1 MRNTKEKGRSWVI
14 SVVFVYNTRLL
25 TVVLCRHKLEHA
37 PGTPYAMGGKC
48 RSVVEHWQILTQG
61 NTRRTINLSTSVAD
75 PDPKFGS
82 K

>member
-1 MRNTKEKGRSWVI
+1 MFI
-14 SVVFVYNTRLL
+14 YNTMPM

-61 NTRRTINLSTSVAD
+61 NTRRAINLSTSVAD
-75 PDPKFGS
+75 PDLYLLLGES
-82 K
+82 YQVCHVGG